1 MDSEKLQ
8 EEYMRLIKSCTS
20 SINDCRG
27 KAIKKVCD
35 KIFIE
40 KE

>member
-1 MDSEKLQ
+1 MESEKLQ
-8 EEYMRLIKSCTS
+8 EEYMLLIKGCTS

-35 KIFIE
+35 KVFIE